1 MTAVHASQGPPAAH
15 ETITAISATMVVGT
29 AALLV
34 LGVQP
39 ILLGGLIETGRLTE
53 AGLGRVA
60 MIEVFALAIGSAIG
74 PFAMNA
80 GAMRLKIAA
89 AALLLAAVDV
99 GLFAAHSATSILA
112 LRGVAGLLEGL
123 LIGAAV
129 VVITHTH
136 RPDRMN
142 GLFLGITTAPQ
153 IAAAYLL
160 PALIIPRFGHNAGFA
175 LLAASAVVAACAA
188 PFLVDRVEAHAEAH
202 TQGIA
207 WSPAL
212 LLTVLGGLTQN
223 AGIGAAWN
231 YVERLGAQ
239 HGLAPAVIGAA
250 MAGSLTLQFLGA
262 LLSAWL
268 CWRMPARLMLV
279 AGGFIQAGVVVA
291 MLAHSDAGYITAV
304 CLFGLCWLALQPFL
318 ISELIRLDPS
328 RRVAM
333 VMTPVALAGLSL
345 GPLIVSFAVKT
356 GDVRGGFVGAAAL
369 LAAAGAFY
377 GLAPLRRGARPRT
390 VLERR

>member
-1 MTAVHASQGPPAAH
+1 
-15 ETITAISATMVVGT
+15 MVVGT

-60 MIEVFALAIGSAIG
+60 MVEVFALAIGSVIG

-80 GAMRLKIAA
+80 GGMRLKVIA

-99 GLFAAHSATSILA
+99 GLYAAHSSAAILG
-112 LRGVAGLLEGL
+112 LRGAAGLLEGL

-129 VVITHTH
+129 VVITHTR

-160 PALIIPRFGHNAGFA
+160 PALIIPRFGLNAGFA
-175 LLAASAVVAACAA
+175 LLAAGAVAAACAA
-188 PFLVDRVEAHAEAH
+188 PFLVDRVETHPEARV
-202 TQGIA
+202 QGIV

-212 LLTVLGGLTQN
+212 LLTLLGGLLQN

-250 MAGSLTLQFLGA
+250 IAGSLSLQFVGA

-268 CWRMPARLMLV
+268 CWRLPARLMLT
-279 AGGFIQAGVVVA
+279 AGGLIQAGVVVA
-291 MLAHSDAGYITAV
+291 MLSRSDAGYITAV

-318 ISELIRLDPS
+318 IRELIRLDPS

-333 VMTPVALAGLSL
+333 VMTPVALTGLSL
-345 GPLIVSFAVKT
+345 GPLVVSFAVRA
-356 GDVRGGFVGAAAL
+356 GDVRGGFVGAAVL
-369 LAAAGAFY
+369 LAAAGAVY
-377 GLAPLRRGARPRT
+377 GLAPRLRAAPRT
-390 VLERR
+390 AGRDIA

>member
-1 MTAVHASQGPPAAH
+1 MTAIRASLGSVPAH
-15 ETITAISATMVVGT
+15 ETLTAVSATMVVGT

-60 MIEVFALAIGSAIG
+60 MIEVFALAIGAAIG
-74 PFAMNA
+74 PYLMNA
-80 GAMRLKIAA
+80 GAMRLKVAA
-89 AALLLAAVDV
+89 TALLLAAVDL
-99 GLFAAHSATSILA
+99 GLSAAPSSTAILA

-129 VVITHTH
+129 VVVTHAR

-153 IAAAYLL
+153 IALAYLL
-160 PALIIPRFGHNAGFA
+160 PALVIPRFGLNAGFA
-175 LLAASAVVAACAA
+175 LLAASAIAAACAA
-188 PFLVDRVEAHAEAH
+188 PFVVDRVEVHPEA
-202 TQGIA
+202 QAGGVA

-212 LLTVLGGLTQN
+212 LLSLLGGLAQN

-239 HGLAPAVIGAA
+239 HGLAPSVIGAA
-250 MAGSLTLQFLGA
+250 IAGSLTLQFVGA
-262 LLSAWL
+262 LLAAWL
-268 CWRMPARLMLV
+268 CWRLPARLILAVGALV
-279 AGGFIQAGVVVA
+279 QAGVVVA
-291 MLAHSDAGYITAV
+291 MLAHSDAGYIAAV

-318 ISELIRLDPS
+318 ISELIALDPS

-345 GPLIVSFAVKT
+345 GPLVVSFAARP
-356 GDVRGGFVGAAAL
+356 GDVRGSFVGAAVL
-369 LAAAGAFY
+369 LAAAGGFY
-377 GLAPLRRGARPRT
+377 ALGPLLRARART
-390 VLERR
+390 AS

>member
-1 MTAVHASQGPPAAH
+1 MTAIRASLGAAPAH
-15 ETITAISATMVVGT
+15 ETLTAISATMVVGT

-60 MIEVFALAIGSAIG
+60 MVEVFALAIGSAIG

-80 GAMRLKIAA
+80 GAMRLKVAI
-89 AALLLAAVDV
+89 AALLLAAVDF
-99 GLFAAHSATSILA
+99 GLYAAHSTSYILG

-129 VVITHTH
+129 AVVTHTR

-160 PALIIPRFGHNAGFA
+160 PALVIPRFGLNAGFA
-175 LLAASAVVAACAA
+175 LLAASALAAACAA
-188 PFLVDRVEAHAEAH
+188 PFLVDRVEMHAEA
-202 TQGIA
+202 QSGSIA

-212 LLTVLGGLTQN
+212 LLTLLGGLLQN

-250 MAGSLTLQFLGA
+250 IAGSLTLQFVGA

-268 CWRMPARLMLV
+268 CWRLPARLMLA
-279 AGGFIQAGVVVA
+279 AGGLVQAGVVLA
-291 MLAHSDAGYITAV
+291 MLSNSDGGYILAF

-318 ISELIRLDPS
+318 ITELIAQDAS

-345 GPLIVSFAVKT
+345 GPLVVSFAVRA
-356 GDVRGGFVGAAAL
+356 GDVRGGFIGAAVL
-369 LAAAGAFY
+369 LAAAGAAY
-377 GLAPLRRGARPRT
+377 GLSPLLHVRRIPGHCQ
-390 VLERR
+390 L